1 MKKAVTVLLIL
12 AVVTL
17 GAMHGHYSFLKSSN
31 RINVGFWDY
40 LMGNYK
46 ELAPSPRIADADKK
60 ATERTAAPGDARE
73 GGPAPVEKRKAEE
86 AVAVEKIKPTGY
98 DTLAVKRLLEEGR
111 ELYKKSEYKTA
122 GKRLNEALD
131 MLKKAGHENSALYME
146 AEKYAKR
153 SHVFEALVSNIP
165 CNDLSD
171 GRDLAVITFERNTNR
186 KITARILSNDGD
198 KVKIQQNG
206 GISSELSADEIESID
221 PISPTD
227 YRGDL
232 IKEYKKRADKADS
245 KACYEVFGVALFAIQ
260 NRLREEITPA
270 LERTFSIPRSE
281 QVLEVFYAG
290 EDTDKIV
297 VALLESF
304 DKNDEAKQY
313 KERLAAAARPVVPE
327 PVDTGPEPGTGPLA
341 GPVEPGPGEEPV
353 EPVRHD
359 PVVQPSGP
367 PGSKTARIDEAGKY
381 FALGQR
387 FANYATRNPSRRDFY
402 GKKAQDELEKSRD
415 ILNVLQDQNPGDME
429 IESML
434 QQVSDLLQ
442 FVIHNLVGAR

>member
-31 RINVGFWDY
+31 RIDVGFWDY

-46 ELAPSPRIADADKK
+46 ELTAPARIADSGKK
-60 ATERTAAPGDARE
+60 EPRRPEAATDTGSVRPRIRE
-73 GGPAPVEKRKAEE
+73 GTPRAEE
-86 AVAVEKIKPTGY
+86 KVAVEEIKPSEY
-98 DTLAVKRLLEEGR
+98 DTSAVKRLVSEGR
-111 ELYKKSEYKTA
+111 ELYAKSEYKTA
-122 GKRLNEALD
+122 RTRLDEALGI
-131 MLKKAGHENSALYME
+131 LSKAGHKTSELYTE
-146 AEKYAKR
+146 ADRYSKR
-153 SHVFEALVSNIP
+153 SRVFEALVSNIP
-165 CNDLSD
+165 CNELSD
-171 GRDLAVITFERNTNR
+171 GRDLAVITFERDTGR
-186 KITARILSNDGD
+186 KITARVVSNDGD

-206 GISSELSADEIESID
+206 GIESELSADEIQSIN
-221 PISPTD
+221 PITPAD
-227 YRGDL
+227 YRSQL
-232 IKEYKKRADKADS
+232 LKEYQTRAGKADP

-260 NRLREEITPA
+260 NRLRDEITPA
-270 LERTFSIPRSE
+270 LEKTFSIPRSE

-290 EDTDKIV
+290 GDTEEVV

-304 DKNDEAKQY
+304 DKYDEAKQY
-313 KERLAAAARPVVPE
+313 KERLAAAERPALPE
-327 PVDTGPEPGTGPLA
+327 HIDSEPEPGTGPLA
-341 GPVEPGPGEEPV
+341 GPLEPGTDEPPV
-353 EPVRHD
+353 EPVRPE
-359 PVVQPSGP
+359 PVRPSGP
-367 PGSKTARIDEAGKY
+367 PGSKSAQIDEAGKY

-415 ILNVLQDQNPGDME
+415 ILNTLMDQNPGDME